1 MTLEEML
8 KNKEISFV
16 DLLEMFDESVALELA
31 SAYRLP
37 QLKG

>member
-31 SAYRLP
+31 SAYRLA
-37 QLKG
+37 QSKG

>member
-16 DLLEMFDESVALELA
+16 DLLKMFDESVALELA

-37 QLKG
+37 QSKG